1 MTLIKNINKALL
13 LTVMSSLLSCGGG
26 GSSGTSSAETSVIGS
41 WNTGCIVDTDP
52 NVYESIVKFNIT
64 STTIEIISE
73 YYGHAANNCNTISEI
88 NRHIHPYTTSGNR
101 FMMSGGTL
109 IDFTFHDPTD
119 ITDINVANLCQFN
132 NWQLGVSKSVLGQT
146 CSALYDFSAND
157 QITFAASGNTITLTD
172 SSNNTVTA
180 TK

>member
-1 MTLIKNINKALL
+1 MTMIKNINKALL
-13 LTVMSSLLSCGGG
+13 LTAMGCLLSCGGG
-26 GSSGTSSAETSVIGS
+26 GSSGAASSETSVIGS

-73 YYGHAANNCNTISEI
+73 YYGHSANNCNTISEI

-101 FMMSGGTL
+101 FNVTGGTL
-109 IDFTFHDPTD
+109 IEFTFYDPSD
-119 ITDINVANLCQFN
+119 ITDINLANLCQFN

-146 CSALYDFSAND
+146 CSAFYDFSAND
-157 QITFAASGNTITLTD
+157 HIDYSLSGNTLTLTD